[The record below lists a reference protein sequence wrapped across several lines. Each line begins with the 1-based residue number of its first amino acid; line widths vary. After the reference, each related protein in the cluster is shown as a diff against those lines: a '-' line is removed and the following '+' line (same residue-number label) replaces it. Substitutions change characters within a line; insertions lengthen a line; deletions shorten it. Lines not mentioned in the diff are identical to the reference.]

1 MDDSTDK
8 NELDH
13 AWKPVILSPR
23 DQVDKDVVTKLKD
36 TGKVMFFDTFELQL
50 TELIKTSNPK
60 RSLSLEELSE
70 KKVEF
75 YTASGNSAQE
85 SGNWIYYP
93 WRKTLVRILEEKDF
107 IRLRTVRNKY
117 KITEEEQQKLQ
128 EQSIG
133 VIGLSV
139 GQSVALCL
147 AMERCFGELR
157 IADFDT
163 LDLSNMNRIRT
174 GLFNLGLK
182 KSWIVAREIAEIDPY
197 LKVSL
202 FNDGISEAN
211 LEEFLTWNGKKL
223 DLLIEECDSLPVK
236 IQSRMKAKSLGIP
249 VIMDT
254 SDRGMM
260 DIERFDKEPERPIF
274 HGLLADFGK
283 EADLI
288 AKLPDKGKDIMM
300 ALLQFDNLSQR
311 VQYSFSELGKSIT
324 SWPQLA
330 SSVVL
335 GGAACC
341 HYARMIL
348 LGLPVASGRFYVD
361 LDQIINLNEG

>member
-1 MDDSTDK
+1 MDDSTNK
-8 NELDH
+8 NEFDH

-23 DQVDKDVVTKLKD
+23 DQVDKNVVTKLKD

-50 TELIKTSNPK
+50 TELIKTMNPK

-70 KKVEF
+70 KKID
-75 YTASGNSAQE
+75 YYKASGNSAQE
-85 SGNWIYYP
+85 CGNWIYYP
-93 WRKTLVRILEEKDF
+93 WRKTLVRVLEEKDF
-107 IRLRTVRNKY
+107 IRLRTIRNKY
-117 KITEEEQQKLQ
+117 KITEEEQQKLR
-128 EQSIG
+128 EQAIG

-202 FNDGISEAN
+202 FNDGVSEAN
-211 LEEFLTWNGKKL
+211 LEEFLTWKGKKL

-236 IQSRMKAKSLGIP
+236 IQSRIKAKRLGIP

-260 DIERFDKEPERPIF
+260 DIERFDQEPGRPIF
-274 HGLLADFGK
+274 HGLLGGFGE
-283 EADLI
+283 EADLM
-288 AKLPDKGKDIMM
+288 AKIPDRGKEIMM
-300 ALLQFDNLSQR
+300 ALLQFDNLSER
-311 VQYSFSELGKSIT
+311 VKYSFLELGKSIT

-348 LGLPVASGRFYVD
+348 LGLSVASGRFYVD
-361 LDQIINLNEG
+361 LDQIIDLNEG